1 MYRIYM
7 HSIKYAVQRS
17 YCRHCVNC
25 RAKKTTILLTT
36 LHHIENWIKLTLICF
51 DRLALKEEKKRR
63 EWTKSVNYWHD
74 IKIKKRKMKFSIFYC
89 LFWTQWPY
97 LIYKIKCS
105 SFASLDDICLLN
117 IYNMNDERQKSMY
130 GVY

>member
-63 EWTKSVNYWHD
+63 KESGPNLLIIGMTLRSKSG
-74 IKIKKRKMKFSIFYC
+74 K
-89 LFWTQWPY
+89 
-97 LIYKIKCS
+97 
-105 SFASLDDICLLN
+105 
-117 IYNMNDERQKSMY
+117 
-130 GVY
+130 